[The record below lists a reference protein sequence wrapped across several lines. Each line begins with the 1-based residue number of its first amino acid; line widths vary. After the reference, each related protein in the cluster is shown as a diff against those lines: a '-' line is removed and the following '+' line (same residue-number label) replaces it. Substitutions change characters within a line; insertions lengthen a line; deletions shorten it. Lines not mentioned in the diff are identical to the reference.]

1 MGGRIVTAEVLGGN
15 RAPAIGMP
23 FAFQPGHP
31 HGPHPMKIFLL
42 WRAPADAAPEL
53 APAAVAAKL
62 LAHFGPLAKT
72 ELTPLVRSV
81 GPVHLVW
88 LELPIAGFRAPLF
101 EEDGPAW
108 ALAPDYPLN
117 ARRLLRA
124 AGITPR
130 DDAALLQLAAELE
143 ARPAPIVRELVPPSC
158 LLWRSGNEVRVQND
172 GLGQAQLFE
181 LEKGGLWALTN
192 RVMALRALGT
202 ELVPVPEEWAARFV
216 TNWFPLDR
224 SGYEDVRFLAGGT
237 QLRIGRDGVRRTRH
251 DPVGEWVKPAP
262 RTRADALELG
272 RHGLLNVLAD
282 AVELAEKPSVGL
294 SGGWDSRCV
303 ASCLRMLGA
312 DFELRVRGQ
321 ESHFDVILSTELA
334 RIAGLPHRIKSEG
347 GIPPDH
353 VDGLRL
359 GIQNALRWQG
369 GYFATKKHKNFLA
382 KKGKDGL
389 DGGVVNVMGQHAGV
403 GKADF
408 MKKIESW
415 KHDPATFEER
425 LLDALMAD
433 APSFLRA
440 DRLETVRELLRASYR
455 AAHAHGLEGHGPLLY
470 YYLNEFTRRWGSATV
485 AGQSGIVVA
494 PFLCPDVIRACHA
507 LPPEELPSKPLHR
520 HVTALHAPDWA
531 VVPYADQVTEGDFAS
546 GRLPRVEAQKE
557 TEDELTP
564 RWRAVRHHRKYHY
577 KYFWKDVG
585 QPLLEEAFEQ
595 GGFWTEVF
603 DADQAQRNWMNSG
616 SGSDCLSIAHLLPGV
631 LADSRSPAT
640 LPA

>member
-1 MGGRIVTAEVLGGN
+1 
-15 RAPAIGMP
+15 
-23 FAFQPGHP
+23 
-31 HGPHPMKIFLL
+31 MKVFLL
-42 WRAPADAAPEL
+42 WRAPEGAPPEL
-53 APAAVAAKL
+53 EAAAVAKKV
-62 LAHFGPLAKT
+62 LAHFGPLAAT
-72 ELTPLVRSV
+72 EPALLMRSV

-88 LELPIAGFRAPLF
+88 LELPIAGFRKPLF
-101 EEDGPAW
+101 EEQGARW

-124 AGITPR
+124 AGVTPR
-130 DDAALLQLAAELE
+130 EDEALLQLAAELE
-143 ARPAPIVRELVPPSC
+143 KNPEPIVRELVPPAC
-158 LLWRSGNEVRVQND
+158 LLWRSGDEVRVRND

-181 LEKGGLWALTN
+181 HERNGLWALTN
-192 RVMALRALGT
+192 RVMALRALGV
-202 ELVPVPEEWAARFV
+202 ELAPVPEEWAARFV

-237 QLRIGRDGVRRTRH
+237 ELRVGPRGVRRARR
-251 DPVGEWVKPAP
+251 DPVGDWVKPAP
-262 RTRADALELG
+262 MAREDALELG

-282 AVELAEKPSVGL
+282 AVELAERPSVGL

-303 ASCLRMLGA
+303 ASCLRELGA

-321 ESHFDVILSTELA
+321 KTHFDVILSAELA

-347 GIPPDH
+347 GIPPDS
-353 VDGLRL
+353 VDGLRT
-359 GIQNALRWQG
+359 GIRNALRWQG

-382 KKGKDGL
+382 KKGKEGL

-415 KHDPATFEER
+415 KHDPATYEER
-425 LLDALMAD
+425 LLDVLMAD
-433 APSFLRA
+433 APPFLRA
-440 DRLETVRELLRASYR
+440 DRLLSVRELLRASYR

-485 AGQSGIVVA
+485 SGQSGIVVA
-494 PFLCPDVIRACHA
+494 PFLCPDVIRACFA

-531 VVPYADQVTEGDFAS
+531 SVPYADQVTEEDFAS
-546 GRLPRVEAQKE
+546 GRLPRLESKAEAA
-557 TEDELTP
+557 DELVP
-564 RWRAVRHHRKYHY
+564 RWRTVRHHRKYHY

-585 QPLLEEAFEQ
+585 QPLLAEAFEQ
-595 GGFWTEVF
+595 GGFWTDVF
-603 DADQAQRNWMNSG
+603 DADGAREGWMSSG
-616 SGSDCLSIAHLLPGV
+616 SSADCIAIAHLLPSV
-631 LADSRSPAT
+631 LSAPSTTFAG
-640 LPA
+640 A